1 MSHKLHCVRLGGSFV
16 TSSIY
21 IKDSSKYLFVFNS
34 CIRGNKTIFLELCFR
49 FSLFFMK
56 IWKSIFY
63 ILAVTPWLFIIS
75 LMAFYIHA
83 GRILDRPPNYNQPDP
98 KELSIYYDYAPYI
111 DFFASIW
118 ICSLMLWVVVSI
130 IYLIVNRKKIEWL
143 PLVMS
148 GRGHFFGF
156 LLLLSGIF
164 EWYVD

>member
-1 MSHKLHCVRLGGSFV
+1 
-16 TSSIY
+16 
-21 IKDSSKYLFVFNS
+21 
-34 CIRGNKTIFLELCFR
+34 
-49 FSLFFMK
+49 MK

-63 ILAVTPWLFIIS
+63 MLAVTPWLFIIS

-98 KELSIYYDYAPYI
+98 KELSIYEDYAPYI
-111 DFFASIW
+111 DFFGSIW
-118 ICSLMLWVVVSI
+118 ICSLMLWVVLSI

-143 PLVMS
+143 PLIIS
-148 GRGHFFGF
+148 GIGHFFGF